1 MELNGSINDDVD
13 VIHESSRSLADT
25 RGVQLEL
32 QGQSQGQGHNG
43 HGGQNFSQSP
53 GPSQR
58 DANSNKQ
65 TPFAP
70 KNVAQA

>member
-13 VIHESSRSLADT
+13 VNNESSRSLADT

-32 QGQSQGQGHNG
+32 QGHNQSAGDG
-43 HGGQNFSQSP
+43 
-53 GPSQR
+53 
-58 DANSNKQ
+58 NSNKQ

-70 KNVAQA
+70 KNGATA